1 MVYPISVL
9 KAHVQSN
16 IIAPCGTIKKHM
28 RGAPA
33 AADGHRPIV
42 LLLAHVFATL
52 RQIFAS
58 PTAVLHVESCHI
70 AEVKSQISMEVTLAV
85 YMDL

>member
-16 IIAPCGTIKKHM
+16 IGAPCITIKTHM

-33 AADGHRPIV
+33 AADGPRPIV
-42 LLLAHVFATL
+42 FLLAHVFATL

-58 PTAVLHVESCHI
+58 PTAVLHVE
-70 AEVKSQISMEVTLAV
+70 
-85 YMDL
+85 